1 MTLAACASSILFNF
15 TTNSNTELFKLKLDG
30 LLQSPAQIGF
40 VLALLYAIAG
50 VSQVVMGRLT
60 DRFALRPLF
69 LGVVSLQVF
78 FLLVAAFAEG
88 WLFYAAGLGFMAAIF
103 GAIPFSDVIM
113 VRFIDDRLRSRVA
126 GMRLGISFFVGSAA
140 VFLLG
145 PVVKAVGFQVTLVG
159 LAVIA
164 CLTLFVVVRLPA
176 VPNVL
181 NVASEP
187 SR

>member
-1 MTLAACASSILFNF
+1 
-15 TTNSNTELFKLKLDG
+15 
-30 LLQSPAQIGF
+30 
-40 VLALLYAIAG
+40 
-50 VSQVVMGRLT
+50 
-60 DRFALRPLF
+60 
-69 LGVVSLQVF
+69 
-78 FLLVAAFAEG
+78 
-88 WLFYAAGLGFMAAIF
+88 
-103 GAIPFSDVIM
+103 
-113 VRFIDDRLRSRVA
+113 
-126 GMRLGISFFVGSAA
+126 LGISFFVGSAA